1 MNLIE
6 KYTPYTF
13 NDFIHYHQLAL
24 MIATSGLIL
33 LSLRIVEFIHLLK
46 LCKKAG
52 IKYKDVQ
59 NEDVKYKYTNDYYCI
74 DIDITDD
81 EERKRLESR
90 GIEITNEEIEHAKL
104 LKYLKKEVP
113 DARSN
118 ISITL
123 CLVSLLMLPIL
134 ATVITMVENNFS
146 HTQSAS
152 VTEIKDYIKI
162 DKDKLTIDNLPDTY
176 EYVNKELKR
185 DQRHNFKIVRDEFY
199 TDDDIPIKLIDKDSN
214 EYKISKSDFEKL
226 KIESR

>member
-1 MNLIE
+1 MDLIE

-13 NDFIHYHQLAL
+13 DAFMHYHPITL
-24 MIATSGLIL
+24 MLATSGLIV
-33 LSLRIVEFIHLLK
+33 LSFQILEFIRLLK

-52 IKYKDVQ
+52 IKYKDVK

-90 GIEITNEEIEHAKL
+90 GVEITNEEIEHAKL

-123 CLVSLLMLPIL
+123 CLASLLMLPLL
-134 ATVITMVENNFS
+134 ATVITMFENNFS
-146 HTQSAS
+146 HTQSANI
-152 VTEIKDYIKI
+152 TEIKDYIKI
-162 DKDKLTIDNLPDTY
+162 DKDKLTIDKLPDKY
-176 EYVNKELKR
+176 KYVNKELSNEHH
-185 DQRHNFKIVRDEFY
+185 DFKIVRDEFY

-214 EYKISKSDFEKL
+214 EYKISKSDFDKL
-226 KIESR
+226 K